1 VRIVEQRVNIK
12 RRRSGVASQNPNQAE
27 LSREIPKPLLGDDS
41 ITAESKRRGE
51 AIKTKTPHNCIKRKL
66 NRTISAVEPIM

>member
-27 LSREIPKPLLGDDS
+27 CREIPKPLLGDDS

-51 AIKTKTPHNCIKRKL
+51 AIKTKTPYNCIKRKL
-66 NRTISAVEPIM
+66 NRTISAVNL